1 MTGGSTG
8 VYSAKTRPRE
18 GHVQFSGPAG
28 YVGPIPDGAD
38 ADAKTHTLRTGVDV
52 PLAIERLSR
61 DVYQD
66 EDSAPR
72 ETMAN
77 EMRSASIAAAEHGAS
92 PIIRVVAN
100 ADTREFSVHGIDTMG
115 CTWDAFTKSLAVIGC
130 TTNRDS
136 GRPGQMGM
144 GFYSNTL
151 LSDTI
156 LFDSHSRET
165 GERFTAMCKGG
176 TEWQL
181 GLPSAP
187 MPMFGARVSM
197 TVRDTVGMGMIKS
210 MVRKCAGMAPC
221 PVHMLDEDGT
231 WTELPM
237 FSSAKSL
244 ARYVLYNKLRSSPS
258 HGGPSPLPA
267 DFASAM
273 RSEHTGGK
281 IDGVLYLHG
290 EKDGVEAC
298 AAFATKFETVRV
310 GERRVR
316 ARVIDCDSSKVVAS
330 LVGMPI
336 GLKCPYDGAFRA
348 ARVIAVSVSD
358 ERRYRPTADRER
370 FTSDAAEEICKKI
383 GEILA
388 GQLAAVQWPS
398 TLAEHLRS
406 PYRAALDAAIDS
418 GCDMGTENMDLAVPA
433 VGPDAERVAR
443 QGRVLVRNGFDKRQ
457 VPLYHAVFA
466 HPRSVIARRAD
477 ASLILAVARH
487 DPSMR
492 VIVSAKAYELE
503 GSGIERIEAY
513 MERVGI
519 TPLHGSR
526 LVDYARSDEWEA
538 IRVLYG
544 QHESN
549 DSRVFSGQHL
559 AYMVV
564 GSQLAGT
571 ATLMRRRGLGGFD
584 SGDEIIAAGSHFGAI
599 VGAML
604 VSDTAF
610 AVARLAGRDGSGRDT
625 QAGAQNAAASA
636 GERDG
641 VRITPE
647 ADLLRNAAEIEF
659 DTSCGKMTGAE
670 IAARSGRIAILQCA
684 DSVSERLAA
693 AVARSK
699 WFGRPGTLYVA
710 CGGDRH
716 FALVSLLGTAGGGR
730 NGRADPGGP
739 LSPDRIFRVLA
750 LSKIPDSERRKIMLP
765 AGTAITLAD
774 EIGKCGDPIR
784 AGIAGGNYGRWMT
797 RMDLF
802 LAALELESTDMLR
815 ALAGSAQGIEWSGD
829 LHIRDILD
837 DAIAAEGAL
846 CGSGSGRGTGPPS
859 GYVEDLPL
867 DSIDADQKLLAQAK
881 KWITVQPTGTRALA
895 LRSTTAAEI
904 GARAEGVAYHTNMG
918 MLSAGDIVEAAAATN
933 RDAVEN
939 VRAYNW
945 RNDGRRR
952 LAVDIVVYDRDAPGL
967 AASMPS
973 VDGRHAVAVVETV
986 DDALELGCAVVAAG
1000 YRCRIGGDRCDETRY
1015 IMGFAKKSAELDDAG
1030 ALYHAS
1036 YDWERCPAIWHGMLA
1051 VRNPALKNMLVAT
1064 LGHSRFERSDMQA
1077 IGTIVERYLWLD
1089 GQGGTADSAGC
1100 GAAAGSAD
1108 ARSSGTDSTAPGRV
1122 PGAGKKR

>member
-1 MTGGSTG
+1 MTGATE
-8 VYSAKTRPRE
+8 VYSAKTRPKE
-18 GHVQFSGPAG
+18 GHVPFSGPAG

-38 ADAKTHTLRTGVDV
+38 ADASMHTLRTGVDI

-66 EDSAPR
+66 ASSAPR

-77 EMRSASIAAAEHGAS
+77 EMRSASIAAAEHGAG

-115 CTWDAFTKSLAVIGC
+115 CTWEAFTKSLAVIGR
-130 TTNRDS
+130 TTNDDS

-187 MPMFGARVSM
+187 MPRFGVRVSM
-197 TVRDTVGMGMIKS
+197 TVRDSIGMGEIKS
-210 MVRKCAGMAPC
+210 MVRKCAAMSPC
-221 PVHMLDEDGT
+221 PVHMLDESGT

-237 FSSAKSL
+237 FSSAKGL
-244 ARYVLYNKLRSSPS
+244 ARYVLYNKLRLGS
-258 HGGPSPLPA
+258 HGSPNPLPA

-273 RSEHTGGK
+273 RIDHAGGK
-281 IDGVLYLHG
+281 YDGVLYLHG

-298 AAFATKFETVRV
+298 AAFATKFETVRI
-310 GERRVR
+310 GEKRVR
-316 ARVIDCDSSKVVAS
+316 ARVIDSEYAKVVAS

-336 GLKCPYDGAFRA
+336 RLHCPHEGAFRA
-348 ARVIAVSVSD
+348 ARVIAVAVSD

-370 FTSDAAEEICKKI
+370 FTSEAADEICGKI
-383 GEILA
+383 NEIIA
-388 GQLAAVQWPS
+388 EQLAAVQWPS
-398 TLAEHLRS
+398 TLAEHLRG
-406 PYRAALDAAIDS
+406 PYRAALDAAVDS
-418 GCDMGTENMDLAVPA
+418 GRAMGTENMDLAVPT
-433 VGPDAERVAR
+433 VGPDAEHVAR
-443 QGRVLVRNGFDKRQ
+443 QGRILVRNGFDKRQ

-466 HPRSVIARRAD
+466 HPRSVIAAKAD
-477 ASLILAVARH
+477 ARLILAVARH

-519 TPLHGSR
+519 SPLHGSQ
-526 LVDYARSDEWEA
+526 LEDYARSDEWEA

-544 QHESN
+544 QYEGG
-549 DSRVFSGQHL
+549 DSRIFSGQQL
-559 AYMVV
+559 AYTVA
-564 GSQLAGT
+564 GSQLAGS
-571 ATLMRRRGLGGFD
+571 ATLLRRRGLGGFD
-584 SGDEIIAAGSHFGAI
+584 SGDEIIAAGSHLGAI

-604 VSDTAF
+604 VSDTVF
-610 AVARLAGRDGSGRDT
+610 AVARLNGRGSSGSDARAG
-625 QAGAQNAAASA
+625 SA

-641 VRITPE
+641 PRITPE

-684 DSVSERLAA
+684 DSIAERLAA
-693 AVARSK
+693 AVARSR

-716 FALVSLLGTAGGGR
+716 FALVSLLGTACGGR
-730 NGRADPGGP
+730 SGGADPGGP

-750 LSKIPDSERRKIMLP
+750 LSRLPDSEKRKIMLP

-774 EIGKCGDPIR
+774 EIGKCDDPIR
-784 AGIAGGNYGRWMT
+784 AAIAGGKWGKWMT

-802 LAALELESTDMLR
+802 LAALELEGTDMLA

-837 DAIAAEGAL
+837 DAIAAERTLFGA
-846 CGSGSGRGTGPPS
+846 GGGGGNGWTGPMS
-859 GYVEDLPL
+859 GYVRDLPY
-867 DSIDADQKLLAQAK
+867 DDIDADRKLLAQAK
-881 KWITVQPTGTRALA
+881 RWITVQPTGTRALA
-895 LRSTTAAEI
+895 LRSTAAAEI
-904 GARAEGVAYHTNMG
+904 GARAKGVAYHTNRG
-918 MLSAGDIVEAAAATN
+918 VLSVGGIVEAAAAAS

-939 VRAYNW
+939 ARTYEW
-945 RNDGRRR
+945 HDRDRRR

-967 AASMPS
+967 AASIPS

-986 DDALELGCAVVAAG
+986 DDALELGCAISAAG
-1000 YRCRIGGDRCDETRY
+1000 YRCRIGGYGCDETRR
-1015 IMGFAKKSAELDDAG
+1015 IMGFAEKSAGLDAVE
-1030 ALYHAS
+1030 ALHHSS
-1036 YDWERCPAIWHGMLA
+1036 YEWKVCPAIWHGMLA
-1051 VRNPALKNMLVAT
+1051 VKNPALKNMLAAT

-1089 GQGGTADSAGC
+1089 GQGGTAGEAVCD
-1100 GAAAGSAD
+1100 AAADAAA
-1108 ARSSGTDSTAPGRV
+1108 ARSNGNDSTAPGHC
-1122 PGAGKKR
+1122 PDAGKKR

>member
-1 MTGGSTG
+1 MTGATG
-8 VYSAKTRPRE
+8 VYSAQTRPKE
-18 GHVQFSGPAG
+18 GHVPFSGPAG
-28 YVGPIPDGAD
+28 YVGPIPNGAD
-38 ADAKTHTLRTGVDV
+38 ADAKMHTLRTGVDV

-66 EDSAPR
+66 ASSAPR

-77 EMRSASIAAAEHGAS
+77 EMRSASIAAAEHGAG

-115 CTWDAFTKSLAVIGC
+115 CTWDAFTRSLAVIGC
-130 TTNRDS
+130 TTNDDS

-165 GERFTAMCKGG
+165 GERFTCMCKGG

-181 GLPSAP
+181 GLPSGP
-187 MPMFGARVSM
+187 MPRFGVRVSM
-197 TVRDTVGMGMIKS
+197 TVRDTVDMGVIKS
-210 MVRKCAGMAPC
+210 MVRKCAAMSPC
-221 PVHMLDEDGT
+221 PVHMLDESGT

-237 FSSAKSL
+237 FSSAKGL
-244 ARYVLYNKLRSSPS
+244 ARYVLYNKLKL
-258 HGGPSPLPA
+258 GPSYGSPNPLPA

-273 RSEHTGGK
+273 HSGRTIGK
-281 IDGVLYLHG
+281 LDGVLYLHG

-298 AAFATKFETVRV
+298 AAFATKIETVRF

-316 ARVIDCDSSKVVAS
+316 ARVIDSEYAKVVAN

-336 GLKCPYDGAFRA
+336 RLQCPHDGAFRA
-348 ARVIAVSVSD
+348 ARVIAVTVRD

-370 FTSDAAEEICKKI
+370 FTSDAADDICGKINEII
-383 GEILA
+383 AE
-388 GQLAAVQWPS
+388 QLAAVQWPS
-398 TLAEHLRS
+398 TLAEHLRG

-418 GCDMGTENMDLAVPA
+418 GLEMGTENKDLAVPPF
-433 VGPDAERVAR
+433 GPDAEHAAR
-443 QGRVLVRNGFDKRQ
+443 QGRVLVRNGFDKKQ

-466 HPRSVIARRAD
+466 HPRSVIAGKAD
-477 ASLILAVARH
+477 AHLILAVARH

-503 GSGIERIEAY
+503 GTGIERIEAY

-519 TPLHGSR
+519 SPLHGSK
-526 LVDYARSDEWEA
+526 LEDYARSDEWEA

-549 DSRVFSGQHL
+549 DSRIFSGQQL
-559 AYMVV
+559 AYTVA
-564 GSQLAGT
+564 GSQLAGN
-571 ATLMRRRGLGGFD
+571 ATLVRRRGLGGFD
-584 SGDEIIAAGSHFGAI
+584 SGDEIVAAGSHLGAI

-604 VSDTAF
+604 VSDTTF
-610 AVARLAGRDGSGRDT
+610 AVARLNGRDSSGRDA
-625 QAGAQNAAASA
+625 QAKSA

-641 VRITPE
+641 PRITPE

-684 DSVSERLAA
+684 GSISERLAA
-693 AVARSK
+693 AVAGSK

-710 CGGDRH
+710 CGGDMH
-716 FALVSLLGTAGGGR
+716 FALVSLLGTIGGGR
-730 NGRADPGGP
+730 KGRADPGGP

-750 LSKIPDSERRKIMLP
+750 LSRLPDSEKRKIMLP

-774 EIGKCGDPIR
+774 EIGKCDDPIR
-784 AGIAGGNYGRWMT
+784 AVIAGGKWGKWMT

-802 LAALELESTDMLR
+802 LAALELEGTDMLG

-837 DAIAAEGAL
+837 DAIAAERAL
-846 CGSGSGRGTGPPS
+846 FGSGGSGVGTCPQS
-859 GYVEDLPL
+859 GYVQDLPH
-867 DSIDADQKLLAQAK
+867 DDIDADQKLLAQAK

-895 LRSTTAAEI
+895 LRSATAAEI
-904 GARAEGVAYHTNMG
+904 GARAKGVAYHTNMG
-918 MLSAGDIVEAAAATN
+918 MLSVGGIVEAAVEAG

-939 VRAYNW
+939 VRASGW
-945 RNDGRRR
+945 RDDGRSR
-952 LAVDIVVYDRDAPGL
+952 LGVDIVVYDRDAPGL
-967 AASMPS
+967 AASIPA

-986 DDALELGCAVVAAG
+986 DDALELGCAVASAG
-1000 YRCRIGGDRCDETRY
+1000 YRCRIGGYGCDETRY
-1015 IMGFAKKSAELDDAG
+1015 IMGFAGKSAGLDDIEAV
-1030 ALYHAS
+1030 YHAS
-1036 YDWERCPAIWHGMLA
+1036 YDWKRCPAIWHGMLA
-1051 VRNPALKNMLVAT
+1051 VRNPALKNMLAAS

-1089 GQGGTADSAGC
+1089 GQGE
-1100 GAAAGSAD
+1100 AAGSAGCD
-1108 ARSSGTDSTAPGRV
+1108 AAAGASAARDNGNDSTAPGQG
-1122 PGAGKKR
+1122 PDAGKKR